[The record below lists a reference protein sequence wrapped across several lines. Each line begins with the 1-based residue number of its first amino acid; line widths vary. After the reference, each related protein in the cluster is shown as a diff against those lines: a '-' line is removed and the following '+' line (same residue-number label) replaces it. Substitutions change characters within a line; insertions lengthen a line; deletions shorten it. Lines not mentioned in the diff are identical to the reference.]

1 MTKIIGFVYF
11 SAKVNK
17 NWYYKH
23 TRVTMGI
30 RSETVMWKSLK
41 QKLYDFFFYE
51 KIEMIEVFDE
61 QNNEEKP
68 VERNEQPLETKVTYE
83 YPTKKNFRFP
93 MIPDYESNRVYVN
106 DETLDIPAYKR
117 QERTLNR
124 SRNKTNNIQEKAEEQ
139 QPKREEPSTK
149 STVSVGSNRFIPTEV
164 PSPIYGYQRREKER
178 NLQNTP
184 AYIRRNMRKEEHVV
198 EQETASTVTKD
209 LHEKTPE
216 QEAHIDIQEANERK
230 EEQIHTIEEVQHKQP
245 KEIVKSVTHEPR
257 ESKGSTET
265 TEPKDSFTQPDGPN
279 SANTRKKNPS
289 DDIPVNVMMTRQDKE
304 RYERQL
310 KKQKAEPST
319 SNPSIEYT
327 IPMHLLNDPIKKD
340 GTDREWLRKQRH
352 LLEETFKHFNVD
364 ATIVN
369 VTQGPSVTRFEV
381 QPSLGVKV
389 SKVRNLSDDIKLNLS
404 AKDIRIEAP
413 IPGKNTIGIEIPNLH
428 AQTVGLYEIL
438 QGNDF
443 MNSTSDLPIGLGVTI
458 EGKPMITDVASMPHG
473 LIAGATGSG
482 KSVCINT
489 ILLSLLYRNHYD
501 DVKLMLIDP
510 KMVELTPY
518 NGIPHLVSPVITDVK
533 AANAALKWAV
543 EEMESRY
550 EKFVEEGVR
559 DIHRFN
565 SKVVDSGRTN
575 EKMPSI
581 VIVIDELAD
590 LMMIAPQDVED
601 SICRIAQKARAC
613 GMHLLIATQRPS
625 VDVITGL
632 IKANVPTR
640 IAFSVS
646 SQVDSRTIIDSGG
659 AERLLGKGDMLFIEN
674 GKGKSIRLQGAF
686 VSDEEIDR
694 VVQMVKKTGPTEY
707 LFEQEQLLE
716 MSSEMDDDPLLE
728 EVISFIMEQQ
738 SASTSMLQRQFRVG
752 YNRAARLME
761 TLEQRGVISGQNGSK
776 PRDVLVH
783 K

>member
-1 MTKIIGFVYF
+1 MGFVYF
-11 SAKVNK
+11 SAKMNK

-61 QNNEEKP
+61 EKNDEKP
-68 VERNEQPLETKVTYE
+68 VEIKDPTLETKVKYE

-93 MIPDYESNRVYVN
+93 IIPDYESNQVYVN
-106 DETLDIPAYKR
+106 DETLEIPAYKR

-124 SRNKTNNIQEKAEEQ
+124 SLNKSNNSQEQVEEQ
-139 QPKREEPSTK
+139 QPKREATFTK
-149 STVSVGSNRFIPTEV
+149 ETVSGGSNRFIPTEV

-178 NLQNTP
+178 TLQNTP
-184 AYIRRNMRKEEHVV
+184 AYIRRNMRQEEHDV
-198 EQETASTVTKD
+198 EQETAATVTD
-209 LHEKTPE
+209 DVDEKTPE
-216 QEAHIDIQEANERK
+216 QEVHEDNQEANERK
-230 EEQIHTIEEVQHKQP
+230 EEQIHTIEEVQDPPPIETMKR
-245 KEIVKSVTHEPR
+245 VTHESQ
-257 ESKGSTET
+257 ESQGSTEP
-265 TEPKDSFTQPDGPN
+265 TEQKDSFQQPN
-279 SANTRKKNPS
+279 RQHSANTRKKNPS

-310 KKQKAEPST
+310 HKQKVEPSP
-319 SNPSIEYT
+319 SNSSIEYT

-438 QGNDF
+438 QGNEF
-443 MNSTSDLPIGLGVTI
+443 MKSTSDLPIGLGVTI
-458 EGKPMITDVASMPHG
+458 EGKPMITDVANMPHG

-518 NGIPHLVSPVITDVK
+518 NGIPHLVSPVITDIK

-565 SKVVDSGRTN
+565 SKVVNAGRTS

-646 SQVDSRTIIDSGG
+646 SQVDSRTIIDSSG